1 MSGMKAARPGPFR
14 RPARPASVESLVARL
29 DALALE
35 REGLRSSNARPGA
48 LERNRIAIARTQW
61 ELSHA
66 LIDRHSDQPAA

>member
-1 MSGMKAARPGPFR
+1 MSGMKTGRPARFR

-29 DALALE
+29 EELALE
-35 REGLRSSNARPGA
+35 REELHSSNARPAA

-66 LIDRHSDQPAA
+66 LIDRHSHQPAA